1 MRYRTD
7 SACLP
12 GIRTPRMGP
21 PESRIAAPGQASGVL
36 DALRAPDRLR
46 FALSFDSCVV
56 SPRGCAASGAQG
68 ALLATPWT
76 GQDRT
81 GARAGSQPWCRGA
94 SWQMWLEQRTKKTS
108 ADTPPPGP
116 SRSYYTHAR
125 PGGRHARCHG
135 PSRSLRPNDD
145 PSRRGRPRAPA
156 ARAGAPSSHRRP
168 LVDECNTAITTGCP
182 ESTPGG

>member
-1 MRYRTD
+1 MPASRGYAHREWGHPSRVSRRLARRRGCLMRCVHLTVC
-7 SACLP
+7 A
-12 GIRTPRMGP
+12 
-21 PESRIAAPGQASGVL
+21 SRCHSIAASFRRGA
-36 DALRAPDRLR
+36 ALHRARRVR
-46 FALSFDSCVV
+46 FSRR
-56 SPRGCAASGAQG
+56 P
-68 ALLATPWT
+68 

>member
-7 SACLP
+7 SACLL

-46 FALSFDSCVV
+46 FALSFDSC
-56 SPRGCAASGAQG
+56 AALHRARRVRFSRR
-68 ALLATPWT
+68 P